1 MRIFKIMGNKTQVI
15 TEREFKAVKLAKE
28 NAIKKIEIA
37 YTDTF
42 INKLK
47 QILGNQTGSDK
58 KIIEAFI
65 KELTKDQ

>member
-1 MRIFKIMGNKTQVI
+1 MRIFKIMGNKSKFV
-15 TEREFKAVKLAKE
+15 TESEFKAVKLAKVNE
-28 NAIKKIEIA
+28 TKKIEIA

-47 QILGNQTGSDK
+47 QILNTPTGSDK

-65 KELTKDQ
+65 KQLSNDQ